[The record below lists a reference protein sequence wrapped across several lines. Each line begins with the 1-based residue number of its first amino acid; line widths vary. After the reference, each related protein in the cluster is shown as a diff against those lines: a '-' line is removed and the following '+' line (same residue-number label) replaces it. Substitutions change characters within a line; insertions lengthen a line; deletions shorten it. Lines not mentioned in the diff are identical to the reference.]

1 MRDILTAPFGENEL
15 VIACDALGGIG
26 PKEKDQVQVP
36 LKISA
41 QFTTRVAMAEVL
53 SCGAEPLALVLTLS
67 IEPYPFLAEAQEGIR
82 EELATIGMENL
93 PLLFS
98 SEKNMRTTQTGLGI
112 TVIAQRKTKRVL
124 PDFPLFLYALGV
136 PSCGS
141 MVLARINQIAD
152 LRDLLLLRSL
162 TPFILPAGS
171 QGILVEAVN
180 FARELKATLCLAT
193 PLPYSIFQSCGP
205 ATVLL
210 FASKEEKTTF
220 TILAKPVWQ
229 VGVLTSS

>member
-1 MRDILTAPFGENEL
+1 MRDILTLPFGEHEL

-26 PKEKDQVQVP
+26 PKVKDEVRVP

-41 QFTTRVAMAEVL
+41 RFTTRVAMAEVL

-67 IEPYPFLAEAQEGIR
+67 IEPYPFLAEAMEGIR
-82 EELATIGMENL
+82 EELATIDMENL

-98 SEKNMRTTQTGLGI
+98 SEKNTRTVQTGLGI
-112 TVIAQRKTKRVL
+112 TVVAQKKPTKLL

-141 MVLARINQIAD
+141 TVLTQINQVAD

-162 TPFILPAGS
+162 TPFILPVGS
-171 QGILVEAVN
+171 QGIFVETMN
-180 FARELKATLCLAT
+180 LIRELKATLRWTAQF
-193 PLPYSIFQSCGP
+193 PYSIFQSCGP

-210 FASKEEKTTF
+210 FASQEENAFTTS
-220 TILAKPVWQ
+220 AKPVWRI
-229 VGVLTSS
+229 GTLTPL